1 MTTKPDSHRYAHATH
16 TVMKLM
22 DNPGTRLE
30 DAVWEAVRE
39 HSLGLCEYGRLIKE
53 AECHYPEQ

>member
-1 MTTKPDSHRYAHATH
+1 
-16 TVMKLM
+16 MKLM

>member
-22 DNPGTRLE
+22 DKEMRLE

-39 HSLGLCEYGRLIKE
+39 HSLGLCEHGRLIKE
-53 AECHYPEQ
+53 AECHYPKQ

>member
-22 DNPGTRLE
+22 DKEMRLE

-39 HSLGLCEYGRLIKE
+39 QSLGLCEYGRLIKE
-53 AECHYPEQ
+53 AECHYPKP